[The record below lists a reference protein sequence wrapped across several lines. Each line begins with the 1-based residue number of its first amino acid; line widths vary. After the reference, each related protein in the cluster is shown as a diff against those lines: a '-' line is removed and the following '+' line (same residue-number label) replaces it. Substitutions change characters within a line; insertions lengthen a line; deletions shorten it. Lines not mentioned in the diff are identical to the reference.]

1 VTLRTDTGSKGQ
13 HYYAWGKLQNVPHAF
28 PVIHR
33 WWSYVIECDVQEHYL
48 CAISMKCLNWA
59 IKTLH
64 DSCELVARRD
74 CFIE

>member
-33 WWSYVIECDVQEHYL
+33 WWSYV
-48 CAISMKCLNWA
+48 
-59 IKTLH
+59 
-64 DSCELVARRD
+64 
-74 CFIE
+74 